1 MTDASTLERTVAAA
15 RGVDISEQLMPAHV
29 PSKEHLK
36 GYGPIYA
43 LLVVLGGGGG
53 AAAITDNI
61 PVTNGQFI
69 AWTDTHSSSMHT
81 QSSEAIDDIN
91 GALVVIQLEQT
102 RDSLKVAYADK
113 CRARGAV
120 LEYIDREI
128 ARLEVLYKKLTNLE
142 YDPQPCAV

>member
-1 MTDASTLERTVAAA
+1 MQT
-15 RGVDISEQLMPAHV
+15 HV

-43 LLVVLGGGGG
+43 LLVILGGGGG

-61 PVTNGQFI
+61 PVTNGQFL
-69 AWTDTHSSSMHT
+69 AWTDVHSEGMHA
-81 QSSEAIDDIN
+81 QSTDAIDEIN
-91 GALVVIQLEQT
+91 GALAAIQLEQT
-102 RDSLKVAYADK
+102 RAALKTAYADK
-113 CRARGAV
+113 CKAGGAA

-128 ARLEVLYKKLTNLE
+128 ARLEALYKILTTLE

>member
-1 MTDASTLERTVAAA
+1 
-15 RGVDISEQLMPAHV
+15 MPPQF
-29 PSKEHLK
+29 PSKEHIK

-53 AAAITDNI
+53 AAAITDNL
-61 PVTNGQFI
+61 PVTNGQFLE
-69 AWTDTHSSSMHT
+69 WTGEHASGMHT
-81 QSSEAIDDIN
+81 QSSSAIKEIN

-102 RDSLKVAYADK
+102 RASLKVAYDDK

-128 ARLEVLYKKLTNLE
+128 ARLEVLYKKLTTLE